1 MRIANDDTGAQ
12 EECLWRFTSPG
23 YGRCYGIY
31 SMNGLIFFKEGFMV
45 TWVGYS
51 LSVTFLNW
59 VAQFED
65 ML

>member
-1 MRIANDDTGAQ
+1 VAFHIAWVWKM
-12 EECLWRFTSPG
+12 LWYLFHEW
-23 YGRCYGIY
+23 IDF
-31 SMNGLIFFKEGFMV
+31 FFKEGFMV
-45 TWVGYS
+45 TWVGNS